1 MVTVLSPNKEMKDR
15 WMHSKKT
22 EKDWQLYESDF
33 NVWINRQESRAMIE
47 QLATRSSN
55 GEIINLLCY
64 CRQGQHCHR
73 GIVKTLIERY

>member
-1 MVTVLSPNKEMKDR
+1 MKDR

-22 EKDWQLYESDF
+22 EKDWQLYERDF
-33 NVWINRQESRAMIE
+33 NTWINRPEARAMIE

-55 GEIINLLCY
+55 GEIITLLCY

-73 GIVKTLIERY
+73 DIVKTLIEKY

>member
-1 MVTVLSPNKEMKDR
+1 
-15 WMHSKKT
+15 
-22 EKDWQLYESDF
+22 
-33 NVWINRQESRAMIE
+33 MIE

-55 GEIINLLCY
+55 GEIITLLCY